1 MPRSVAHL
9 PLSSVKKMIWECCMP
24 RRILLVED
32 DVDVRTL
39 IEHVLLTEGY
49 EVDTTG
55 TASGGKE
62 LLGCRSYDLVL
73 ADGKLPDGT
82 GMDVAD
88 AATERGVKALIVTGY
103 AFTLPFEVQ
112 HRYEVLLKPMRPAE
126 LVAAIE
132 RTLCD

>member
-1 MPRSVAHL
+1 M
-9 PLSSVKKMIWECCMP
+9 

-39 IEHVLLTEGY
+39 IEHILIVEGY

-55 TASGGKE
+55 AASGGKE
-62 LLGCRSYDLVL
+62 LLRCRSYDLVV

-82 GMDVAD
+82 GMEVAD
-88 AATERGVKALIVTGY
+88 AATERGMRAIIITGY
-103 AFTLPFEVQ
+103 AFTLPIKDRD
-112 HRYEVLLKPMRPAE
+112 RYEVMLKPLRPGE

-132 RTLCD
+132 RTLGIDV